1 MKSTIAT
8 KFSVLAAA
16 SFAAAHGIV
25 TDIKFD
31 NDWYT
36 SSLVFQDPYANPVP
50 ERITWSFF
58 GAGNGPV
65 PDFTTKDIVCNK
77 NAKPAALV
85 ADVKAGAKVTFYWTV
100 WPESHKG
107 PVMTYLA
114 NCGGDC
120 RTVDPSSLSYFK
132 IDHAGYENGEWI
144 SDKIIANNNSYSL
157 TIPED
162 IAPGNYLIRHELL
175 ALHSAFNELGAQ
187 FYPMCAN
194 LKISGSGTANP
205 PGVKFPE
212 AYPKND
218 AGILVNIYNGLTSYK
233 IPGPAPYKSGSGS
246 SGSSGVENSV
256 PSVSKVN
263 TPAAS
268 ADPATTAAGNTAPAA
283 SATTAAGNAAPAP
296 SAQNGPSTG
305 SYEAPAAPATVAPSN
320 NNGNSLNLSQK
331 INKCL
336 DDINVAIAKAQA
348 KNGGSIDFSKIEAGR
363 ANCYKMSA

>member
-1 MKSTIAT
+1 MKSTSAT

-16 SFAAAHGIV
+16 TFAAAHGIV

-58 GAGNGPV
+58 GSGNGPV
-65 PDFTTKDIVCNK
+65 ADFTTKDIVCNG
-77 NAKPAALV
+77 NAKAAALV
-85 ADVKAGAKVTFYWTV
+85 ADVKAGATATFYWTV

-162 IAPGNYLIRHELL
+162 IAPGNYIIRHELL
-175 ALHSAFNELGAQ
+175 ALHSAYNELGAQ
-187 FYPMCAN
+187 FYPMCSN
-194 LKISGSGTANP
+194 IKISGSGTANP
-205 PGVKFPE
+205 PGVKFPG
-212 AYPKND
+212 AYKKDD
-218 AGILVNIYNGLTSYK
+218 AGILVNIYNGLTSYQ
-233 IPGPAPYKSGSGS
+233 IPGPEPYKSGSGS
-246 SGSSGVENSV
+246 STPGTSDAADAVSSSTAAEKPVAS
-256 PSVSKVN
+256 S
-263 TPAAS
+263 TPAAEEPVASSTS
-268 ADPATTAAGNTAPAA
+268 AVENPATPATSAAAAKTTATSALAA
-283 SATTAAGNAAPAP
+283 SAAAPA
-296 SAQNGPSTG
+296 NTDVST
-305 SYEAPAAPATVAPSN
+305 
-320 NNGNSLNLSQK
+320 LNLSQK

-336 DDINVAIAKAQA
+336 DDINIAIAKAQN
-348 KNGGSIDFSKIEAGR
+348 KNGGAIDFSKIEAGR
-363 ANCYKMSA
+363 TQCYQMTA

>member
-1 MKSTIAT
+1 MKSTSAT

-16 SFAAAHGIV
+16 TFAAAHGIV
-25 TDIKFD
+25 SDIKFD

-36 SSLVFQDPYANPVP
+36 SSLVYQDPYANPVP

-58 GAGNGPV
+58 GSGNGPV
-65 PDFTTKDIVCNK
+65 ADFTTKDIVCNG

-85 ADVKAGAKVTFYWTV
+85 ADVKAGATATFYWTV
-100 WPESHKG
+100 WPESHRG

-175 ALHSAFNELGAQ
+175 ALHSAYDELGAQ

-205 PGVKFPE
+205 PGVKFPG
-212 AYPKND
+212 AYKKDD
-218 AGILVNIYNGLTSYK
+218 AGILVNIYNGLTSYQ

-246 SGSSGVENSV
+246 SDNAAEAVSSAAAEE
-256 PSVSKVN
+256 
-263 TPAAS
+263 PAAASTS
-268 ADPATTAAGNTAPAA
+268 AAAEEPAAPATTAA
-283 SATTAAGNAAPAP
+283 
-296 SAQNGPSTG
+296 
-305 SYEAPAAPATVAPSN
+305 EEPAAPATTSTAAAAAAATTAAAPV
-320 NNGNSLNLSQK
+320 NNGDSTLNLSQK

-336 DDINVAIAKAQA
+336 DDINVAIAKAQSQH
-348 KNGGSIDFSKIEAGR
+348 GGSVDFSKIEAGR
-363 ANCYKMSA
+363 SQCYQISA